1 MDNKE
6 RLETLWESHN
16 FYLKQINTLE
26 EEFAFLVERARVLF
40 YQPVIETMRKM
51 DADPLFEATL
61 PPDVVKDVKDL
72 LKDYDGEEVP
82 VEKRVLLP
90 QIKRVSKDLDAL
102 YLKHLHTLKDIKAF
116 YRDFPYDVPANH
128 ELSDPKL
135 IDHLA
140 ISTKRLI
147 KAHRKSARILYKE
160 VKSY

>member
-1 MDNKE
+1 MNNKE

-26 EEFAFLVERARVLF
+26 EEFAFLVQRARLLF
-40 YQPVIETMRKM
+40 YQPVIESMRKM

-72 LKDYDGEEVP
+72 LKDYDVEEVP

-116 YRDFPYDVPANH
+116 YRDF
-128 ELSDPKL
+128 
-135 IDHLA
+135 
-140 ISTKRLI
+140 
-147 KAHRKSARILYKE
+147 
-160 VKSY
+160 